1 MERPDLAEYREA
13 ILAQTSYDFKPG
25 ELRRC
30 YDRGESIEDV
40 IADAEAEID
49 DALFDPDLQDEKP
62 GERHTCHTDPM
73 STCWACKHEEGL

>member
-1 MERPDLAEYREA
+1 MTTMTFDEYREA

-30 YDRGESIEDV
+30 YDRGEATEDV

-49 DALFDPDLQDEKP
+49 DALFD
-62 GERHTCHTDPM
+62 
-73 STCWACKHEEGL
+73 W